1 MAINIVRNVD
11 FKLLDRSDVT
21 VKRKIAVTETNLR
34 ETYDR
39 EETPR

>member
-11 FKLLDRSDVT
+11 FKLLDRYDVT
-21 VKRKIAVTETNLR
+21 VTRKIAITYTNLR

-39 EETPR
+39 EESPR